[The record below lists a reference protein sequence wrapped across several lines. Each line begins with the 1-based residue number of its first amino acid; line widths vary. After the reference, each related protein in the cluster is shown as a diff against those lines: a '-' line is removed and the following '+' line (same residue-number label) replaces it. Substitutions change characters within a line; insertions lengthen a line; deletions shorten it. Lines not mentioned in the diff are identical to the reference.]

1 MELNNVYG
9 SKITAEIK
17 QGRKMHEELESET
30 NPVPV
35 VLVPK
40 SYADVMY
47 KILYTSA
54 SALDVLQENKI
65 SREIQIYGSIGGF
78 TVVGKMDQLQIKDG
92 EVFIWEDKT
101 KSNDNIPTEPQMLSH
116 KVQVMLYRKLLIDIV
131 TKKYTI
137 DMYRRKYGI
146 VTLRVS
152 EEFARQLDTLSIPK
166 PMQSVDAMAIR
177 YFDNIAKLGKISEQL
192 HIKYINQFTG
202 KEIALHKFNYNE
214 DEMNKELDF
223 VMKYW
228 KGEREAMPVPMGE
241 KWKCGYCVFFG
252 KECKVW
258 WPQQK
263 LAL

>member
-1 MELNNVYG
+1 MELNNIHG

-54 SALDVLQENKI
+54 TALDVLQQNKV
-65 SREIQIYGSIGGF
+65 SREIQIYGAVNGF
-78 TVVGKMDQLQIKDG
+78 TVVGKMDQLQMKDG

-101 KSNDNIPTEPQMLSH
+101 RSNDNVPTEPQMLSH
-116 KVQVMLYRKLLIDIV
+116 KVQVMLYRKLLTDIV
-131 TKKYTI
+131 AKRYTI
-137 DMYRRKYGI
+137 EMFRRKYGI
-146 VTLRVS
+146 ATLRVS
-152 EEFARQLDTLSIPK
+152 DEFARQLDALSVPK
-166 PMQSVDAMAIR
+166 HMQGVDIMAIK
-177 YFDNIAKLGKISEQL
+177 YFDGFARLGRVSEQL
-192 HIKYINQFTG
+192 HIRYMNQFTG
-202 KEIALHKFNYNE
+202 REIALHRFNYNE
-214 DEMNKELDF
+214 EEMERELEF

-228 KGEREAMPVPMGE
+228 KGEREAMPVPVGE

-252 KECKVW
+252 NQCKVW

-263 LAL
+263 L